1 MKTIIVGI
9 DGSHAAITAAL
20 WGVDEAI
27 SRAVPLRLVSVIKPT
42 HPSPDDYDRDLAHA
56 ERSLREAQSAV
67 EAAGK
72 LVKIETDIPRGPA
85 GPVLV
90 EASRDA
96 EMICVGSVG
105 IGRYASS
112 ILGSTATEL
121 AEKAHCPVAVMRSK
135 VDQPAS
141 DINWIVVRMTDAP
154 DNEAVLEYAAR
165 EAKLRQAPILALG
178 GRPEE
183 LREIPDGEFE
193 RRVQDWHHRHPDVRV
208 YPITTHTGIA
218 RFLADHD
225 ERVQLAVI
233 GGGEAGQLARLVGP
247 SGHPVFRHACH
258 DDRRPRQLSNG
269 FAYRP
274 HQHSGVAAAAPAAD
288 HDQLGFLGALDELA
302 GRLIAHH
309 HAGYGYVG
317 IPLLPTRQPLGQHL
331 LGHRLSCRPIDSGP
345 LRHIDVAPCVQRH
358 QVHVSPRRFVECDC
372 GRQLGGRR
380 AVNAN

>member
-193 RRVQDWHHRHPDVRV
+193 RRVQDWHHRHPDAPPSSRC
-208 YPITTHTGIA
+208 
-218 RFLADHD
+218 
-225 ERVQLAVI
+225 
-233 GGGEAGQLARLVGP
+233 ARLPDHHSHGYC
-247 SGHPVFRHACH
+247 PVPGRPRRARTAGS
-258 DDRRPRQLSNG
+258 DRRW
-269 FAYRP
+269 
-274 HQHSGVAAAAPAAD
+274 
-288 HDQLGFLGALDELA
+288 
-302 GRLIAHH
+302 
-309 HAGYGYVG
+309 
-317 IPLLPTRQPLGQHL
+317 
-331 LGHRLSCRPIDSGP
+331 
-345 LRHIDVAPCVQRH
+345 
-358 QVHVSPRRFVECDC
+358 
-372 GRQLGGRR
+372 
-380 AVNAN
+380 

>member
-112 ILGSTATEL
+112 ISLRQLDLGFDGNRAGRKGALPGRRHALKSG
-121 AEKAHCPVAVMRSK
+121 
-135 VDQPAS
+135 PAS
-141 DINWIVVRMTDAP
+141 V
-154 DNEAVLEYAAR
+154 
-165 EAKLRQAPILALG
+165 
-178 GRPEE
+178 
-183 LREIPDGEFE
+183 
-193 RRVQDWHHRHPDVRV
+193 
-208 YPITTHTGIA
+208 
-218 RFLADHD
+218 
-225 ERVQLAVI
+225 
-233 GGGEAGQLARLVGP
+233 
-247 SGHPVFRHACH
+247 
-258 DDRRPRQLSNG
+258 
-269 FAYRP
+269 
-274 HQHSGVAAAAPAAD
+274 
-288 HDQLGFLGALDELA
+288 
-302 GRLIAHH
+302 
-309 HAGYGYVG
+309 
-317 IPLLPTRQPLGQHL
+317 
-331 LGHRLSCRPIDSGP
+331 
-345 LRHIDVAPCVQRH
+345 
-358 QVHVSPRRFVECDC
+358 
-372 GRQLGGRR
+372 
-380 AVNAN
+380 

>member
-1 MKTIIVGI
+1 M
-9 DGSHAAITAAL
+9 
-20 WGVDEAI
+20 
-27 SRAVPLRLVSVIKPT
+27 
-42 HPSPDDYDRDLAHA
+42 LA
-56 ERSLREAQSAV
+56 
-67 EAAGK
+67 G
-72 LVKIETDIPRGPA
+72 PRGPA

-247 SGHPVFRHACH
+247 SGHPVFRHAECSVLVV
-258 DDRRPRQLSNG
+258 RR
-269 FAYRP
+269 
-274 HQHSGVAAAAPAAD
+274 
-288 HDQLGFLGALDELA
+288 
-302 GRLIAHH
+302 
-309 HAGYGYVG
+309 
-317 IPLLPTRQPLGQHL
+317 
-331 LGHRLSCRPIDSGP
+331 
-345 LRHIDVAPCVQRH
+345 
-358 QVHVSPRRFVECDC
+358 
-372 GRQLGGRR
+372 
-380 AVNAN
+380 

>member
-141 DINWIVVRMTDAP
+141 DINWIVAP
-154 DNEAVLEYAAR
+154 PSSRCAR
-165 EAKLRQAPILALG
+165 LPDHHSHG
-178 GRPEE
+178 YCPVPGRP
-183 LREIPDGEFE
+183 
-193 RRVQDWHHRHPDVRV
+193 RR
-208 YPITTHTGIA
+208 A
-218 RFLADHD
+218 RT
-225 ERVQLAVI
+225 
-233 GGGEAGQLARLVGP
+233 AG
-247 SGHPVFRHACH
+247 S
-258 DDRRPRQLSNG
+258 DRRW
-269 FAYRP
+269 
-274 HQHSGVAAAAPAAD
+274 
-288 HDQLGFLGALDELA
+288 
-302 GRLIAHH
+302 
-309 HAGYGYVG
+309 
-317 IPLLPTRQPLGQHL
+317 
-331 LGHRLSCRPIDSGP
+331 
-345 LRHIDVAPCVQRH
+345 
-358 QVHVSPRRFVECDC
+358 
-372 GRQLGGRR
+372 
-380 AVNAN
+380 